1 MATPKRLYVVTSP
14 DGAERLVNATSPSS
28 AINAIARP
36 GYLAEVASPNEVA
49 RILTGGG
56 KIVEANPEPAAEASA
71 EESAQA

>member
-1 MATPKRLYVVTSP
+1 M
-14 DGAERLVNATSPSS
+14 NATSPSS